1 MHERPAHG
9 WSLEELAREA
19 SLSRSAFA
27 DRFSRLVGQPPMLYI
42 TQWRMQIAA
51 GLLARGSKVAT
62 VAVDVGYDCEAAFSR
77 AFKRFVGVPPATWR
91 DHAVAPGAESTK
103 KRREAPANTRGP
115 SPASTSIGNKKSRSE
130 NSTGSKDAFDRHR
143 SRKPIRARTQRTE
156 TSPNRRRRERRKSP
170 RCEHAVSFLAARQ
183 SSSAPGRAGMPR
195 RRQGSERRG
204 ADAATP
210 RPSLGERG
218 SCRRADSRGGR
229 DARRP
234 ARRRFR

>member
-130 NSTGSKDAFDRHR
+130 NSTGSKDAFDTGIARESRSEHGRKEPKPAPTDAGENDGNHRDASTRYRSWQHGSHRPRPDEQECRVDGKDRNVGEPMPRHR
-143 SRKPIRARTQRTE
+143 V
-156 TSPNRRRRERRKSP
+156 RR
-170 RCEHAVSFLAARQ
+170 
-183 SSSAPGRAGMPR
+183 
-195 RRQGSERRG
+195 
-204 ADAATP
+204 
-210 RPSLGERG
+210 
-218 SCRRADSRGGR
+218 
-229 DARRP
+229 
-234 ARRRFR
+234 